1 MVEKFTKL
9 LNKEFSN
16 INQAAILLGFFAL
29 LSQIFGLI
37 RDRTL
42 AGVLGPSEGLDI
54 YYAAFRI
61 PDFLYVTIALLAT
74 VTATLPFLT
83 SAFEKNGF
91 SRAKRFFDNV
101 FTVYFLILIG
111 VSVLVFFLMPVI
123 APLVAPGFNLDQM
136 NQLINISRIMLLSP
150 IFMGLSNLFAS
161 VTQMYKRFMVYA
173 LAPVLYNIG
182 ILIGVLGFM
191 PIFGLNGLA
200 YGVILGAAMHL
211 TIQVPILIKHKFV
224 PKFTTHINWLELKA
238 LVMISLPRTLGLASK
253 NIALIA
259 IVAIASVIGEGAISV
274 FNFSFSANSFTLF
287 KNHRGTVIPSGTT
300 SSVLINRGVFHVEYP
315 NRSIA

>member
-136 NQLINISRIMLLSP
+136 NQLINISRIMLLQYSWGCQT
-150 IFMGLSNLFAS
+150 FLL
-161 VTQMYKRFMVYA
+161 
-173 LAPVLYNIG
+173 L
-182 ILIGVLGFM
+182 
-191 PIFGLNGLA
+191 
-200 YGVILGAAMHL
+200 
-211 TIQVPILIKHKFV
+211 
-224 PKFTTHINWLELKA
+224 
-238 LVMISLPRTLGLASK
+238 
-253 NIALIA
+253 
-259 IVAIASVIGEGAISV
+259 
-274 FNFSFSANSFTLF
+274 
-287 KNHRGTVIPSGTT
+287 
-300 SSVLINRGVFHVEYP
+300 
-315 NRSIA
+315 